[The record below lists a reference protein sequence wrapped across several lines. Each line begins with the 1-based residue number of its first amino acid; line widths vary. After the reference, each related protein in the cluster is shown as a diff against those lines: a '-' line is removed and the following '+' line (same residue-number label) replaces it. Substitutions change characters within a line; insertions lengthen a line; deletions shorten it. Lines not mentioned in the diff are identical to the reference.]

1 MAIEMSDAIMELIK
15 KSRIMDFSRW
25 HPGHPP
31 ESIALFQAADDER
44 RYLTDE
50 DFEQISALAPK
61 KVALLPIVR
70 VLRDDAKAI
79 VDEARAKVLEKHP
92 GITDPNGKLF
102 PAERA
107 EACWRDFWHFLRSVT
122 YGIAGGVREYTS
134 QLGLHYM
141 EALYGE
147 MLVPI
152 DAMVTGLKALKV
164 ASLARVEDEESRAI
178 VGPYFDHLILHLEHF
193 DDD

>member
-1 MAIEMSDAIMELIK
+1 MAIEMSDAIKDLIQ

-25 HPGHPP
+25 RPGHPP
-31 ESIALFQAADDER
+31 ESIALFQAADDAR

-50 DFEQISALAPK
+50 DFEQISTLAPK
-61 KVALLPIVR
+61 KAVLVNVARL
-70 VLRDDAKAI
+70 LRDEATPI
-79 VDEARAKVLEKHP
+79 VDEARSKVLEKHP
-92 GITDPNGKLF
+92 GITDPNGRLF

-134 QLGLHYM
+134 QIGLHHM

-164 ASLARVEDEESRAI
+164 ASLARVEDEETRSI